1 MTINKFAIADVTP
14 GKLNALV
21 KNIMSQTGIND
32 PNEAVRLVNF
42 GEWTLVRQ
50 ARTWREQ
57 DGVIY
62 FSVTSDGTTGEQ
74 WIERLESKGHRIS
87 EYAKSILRSQ
97 EFKPTSDIIYE
108 IAVLKGELFND
119 KDRVTTKIRQ
129 EAKDCQLGTPNVEIA
144 CLIREKFS
152 NKELKEMGLYWIVIM
167 HEPIKDS
174 YGDPILLNVGR
185 GDVGSW
191 LNAYY
196 DDPDTEWD
204 RDDGFAFVVS

>member
-1 MTINKFAIADVTP
+1 MKSEFLISGVET
-14 GKLNALV
+14 GQLNAMV
-21 KNIMSQTGIND
+21 KNIMVQTGITD
-32 PNEAVRLVNF
+32 PKEAVRLMNYNELRVSVIKQK
-42 GEWTLVRQ
+42 WT
-50 ARTWREQ
+50 EK
-57 DGVIY
+57 DGVIR

-174 YGDPILLNVGR
+174 DGDPILLNVGR

>member
-1 MTINKFAIADVTP
+1 MKSEFLISGVET
-14 GKLNALV
+14 GQLNAMV
-21 KNIMSQTGIND
+21 KNIMVQTGITD
-32 PNEAVRLVNF
+32 PKEAVRLMNYNELRVSVIKQK
-42 GEWTLVRQ
+42 WT
-50 ARTWREQ
+50 EK
-57 DGVIY
+57 DGVIR

-174 YGDPILLNVGR
+174 GGDPILLYVGR
-185 GDVGSW
+185 DGDGSW
-191 LNAYY
+191 LGADYG
-196 DDPDTEWD
+196 DPGSRWD
-204 RDDGFAFVVS
+204 RVGGFAFDVS

>member
-1 MTINKFAIADVTP
+1 MKSEFLISGVET
-14 GKLNALV
+14 GQLNAMV
-21 KNIMSQTGIND
+21 KNIMVQTGITD
-32 PNEAVRLVNF
+32 PKEAVRLMNYNELRVSVIKQK
-42 GEWTLVRQ
+42 WT
-50 ARTWREQ
+50 EK
-57 DGVIY
+57 DGVIR

-174 YGDPILLNVGR
+174 DGDPRLLSVDR
-185 GDVGSW
+185 GGDGSW
-191 LNAYY
+191 LGTYFGN
-196 DDPDTEWD
+196 PDVKWH
-204 RDDGFAFVVS
+204 RDSGFAFDVS

>member
-1 MTINKFAIADVTP
+1 MKSEFLISGVET
-14 GKLNALV
+14 GQLNAMV
-21 KNIMSQTGIND
+21 KNIMVQTGITD
-32 PNEAVRLVNF
+32 PKEAVRLMNYNELRVSVIKQK
-42 GEWTLVRQ
+42 WT
-50 ARTWREQ
+50 EK
-57 DGVIY
+57 DGVIR

>member
-1 MTINKFAIADVTP
+1 MKSEFLISGVET
-14 GKLNALV
+14 GQLNAMV
-21 KNIMSQTGIND
+21 KNIMVQTGITD
-32 PNEAVRLVNF
+32 PKEAVRLMNYNELRVSVIKQK
-42 GEWTLVRQ
+42 WT
-50 ARTWREQ
+50 EK
-57 DGVIY
+57 DGVIR

-174 YGDPILLNVGR
+174 YGDPGLLSVDR

>member
-1 MTINKFAIADVTP
+1 MKYGLLTLGQIEAIINKL
-14 GKLNALV
+14 GGYEGAL
-21 KNIMSQTGIND
+21 KFLRGGL
-32 PNEAVRLVNF
+32 R
-42 GEWTLVRQ
+42 
-50 ARTWREQ
+50 
-57 DGVIY
+57 

-196 DDPDTEWD
+196 DDPDTECD